1 MASLLTIREEI
12 KNFCG
17 KYNKFISPAVKFIL
31 AFLMFWSVSH
41 LTGYHSTL
49 SSMPIIFVLAL
60 ICAFMSDGITLALGG
75 IYACAQMFSA
85 NVEIAV
91 VFILLF
97 VIMYC
102 IYIRFFPKTSWIIM
116 FMPLMFIIKFQYFMP
131 VLAGM
136 LVGAAGVL
144 PAAFGCVFY
153 FFLKHAGDYLDLAE
167 TTAEDDLVE
176 GYKYM
181 FQSLVENKTLILTVI
196 VFAVVIVLTNIIYR
210 LAFDF
215 SWYVAIIAGGLVEII
230 LFLVGNFAFDADIS
244 LVGALFGSILAIL
257 VAVVVQ
263 FFRCVVDYSRVE
275 NTQFEDDEYYYYVK
289 AVPKVVMGK
298 QKKAVRTISSGNG
311 ASSNGTSN
319 GDDSV
324 NGATR

>member
-17 KYNKFISPAVKFIL
+17 KYNKFISPGVKFIL
-31 AFLMFWSVSH
+31 ALLMFWSVAH

-49 SSMPIIFVLAL
+49 SSAMVVFVLAL

-85 NVEIAV
+85 NVELAV
-91 VFILLF
+91 VFILIF
-97 VIMYC
+97 IIMYC
-102 IYIRFFPKTSWIIM
+102 IYIRFFPKTSWLIM

-153 FFLKHAGDYLDLAE
+153 FFLKHAADYMDLVK

-181 FQSLVENKTLILTVI
+181 FQNLVENKTLILTVI

-215 SWYVAIIAGGLVEII
+215 SWYAAIIVGGLIEII

-263 FFRCVVDYSRVE
+263 FFKCVVDYSRVE

-298 QKKAVRTISSGNG
+298 QKKAVRTISTGNG
-311 ASSNGTSN
+311 NSGNGTSN
-319 GDDSV
+319 NDDSV